1 MPYGNRRKK
10 KVQPKNPLFKV
21 SKADDDDDD
30 AMVLELEWNADL
42 DQTSAANA
50 MLESKFF
57 NYAK

>member
-1 MPYGNRRKK
+1 MGIGGKK
-10 KVQPKNPLFKV
+10 SPTKKILFLKFQ
-21 SKADDDDDD
+21 KPMMMMT
-30 AMVLELEWNADL
+30 MVLELEWNADL